1 MLHCQLFRRHFECN
15 KLCWLECMQ
24 IFCLLYDWKSIIIV
38 ELEYKLPLRSCRE
51 EVRNRASLGSCE
63 KKSVIGYSIYFS
75 EKKEREK
82 RSYWYSR
89 TVRNFWMLDQSCVY
103 WKNRKMRDDMTTL
116 KLNINKTIASWERR
130 LKGCVECAK
139 RSGMCENSRFSFR
152 KTLFIWDET
161 GENIWIA
168 TSAHTKKHDFSQ
180 RMFWFFSRS
189 NINYLLWAKNIHT
202 LFLKVSLNS
211 PKRNEV
217 TKDFSVRLWSSW
229 CSCWCDTALESFRL
243 DELLNMSNTKVISNA
258 IITRVDPTF
267 TYENFL

>member
-1 MLHCQLFRRHFECN
+1 MLHCQLSRRHFECN

-38 ELEYKLPLRSCRE
+38 ELEYKLPLRSCGE

-189 NINYLLWAKNIHT
+189 NINYLLWAKNTHT
-202 LFLKVSLNS
+202 LF
-211 PKRNEV
+211 
-217 TKDFSVRLWSSW
+217 
-229 CSCWCDTALESFRL
+229 ESFI
-243 DELLNMSNTKVISNA
+243 ELT
-258 IITRVDPTF
+258 
-267 TYENFL
+267 